1 MPKGKPIDPEMVYKI
16 MASYAVT
23 NNYSETARACGLG
36 ISTVRNIVLDNQDKK
51 EFRELCKREKECFA
65 EKAGEIIDKGLALL
79 NRRISTALQYE
90 EELEMLIDEIY
101 SMSPDEVTAREKVA
115 LVNKIKNLQL
125 QRMGEITTAIG
136 TLYDKRALALG
147 ESTENTKISVT
158 LPKELDEF
166 AG

>member
-1 MPKGKPIDPEMVYKI
+1 MPKGKPIEPEMIYKI

-23 NNYSETARACGLG
+23 NNYSETARACNLG
-36 ISTVRNIVLDNQDKK
+36 VSTIRNIVMENRDKE
-51 EFRELCKREKECFA
+51 EFRELFERERESFA
-65 EKAGEIIDKGLALL
+65 EKASEIIDKGLALL
-79 NRRISTALQYE
+79 NRRISTALRYE

-101 SMSPDEVTAREKVA
+101 STSQDEITAREKIA

-158 LPKELDEF
+158 
-166 AG
+166 